1 MSATI
6 AATAPLPA
14 AAKTAAE
21 VLAPLVE
28 ATLDA
33 LQTLR
38 EVMAHARK
46 AAADQPL
53 PKALNQAR
61 IAAGQVLRI
70 AARYLTPPVP
80 SVSTPKPNAAAAAK
94 PASSTHPSLSG
105 LLTDEQIAI
114 TELTQ
119 MLNRSTASIPR
130 HAAPTPATPAG
141 LASRAGA

>member
-1 MSATI
+1 MSAP
-6 AATAPLPA
+6 ASAAPLPA
-14 AAKTAAE
+14 SAAKTAAE

-38 EVMAHARK
+38 EVMAHARR

-70 AARYLTPPVP
+70 AARYLTPPTP
-80 SVSTPKPNAAAAAK
+80 SAPTPKPDAAAAAN
-94 PASSTHPSLSG
+94 PGSSTRPSLSG